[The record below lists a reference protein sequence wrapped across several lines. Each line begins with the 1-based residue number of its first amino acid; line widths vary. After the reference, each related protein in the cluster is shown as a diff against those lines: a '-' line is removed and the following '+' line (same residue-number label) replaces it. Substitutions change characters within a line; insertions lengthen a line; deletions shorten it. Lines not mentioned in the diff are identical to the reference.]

1 GMELWNE
8 CMSIPPVPT
17 LSTPGPYDPL
27 PSGNGPVPASHIE
40 VLAAE
45 AALAGLSP
53 APIERCRVL
62 ELGCASGGNLLPM
75 ADEFPR
81 SQFVGID
88 ISPRQIARG
97 QELIERT
104 GFTNV
109 RLMAMNLMAV
119 GADLGP

>member
-1 GMELWNE
+1 MRMELWNE

-17 LSTPGPYDPL
+17 VSTPSRYDPL
-27 PSGNGPVPASHIE
+27 LYDSGPVPASHIE

-75 ADEFPR
+75 ADEFPG

-88 ISPRQIARG
+88 MSPRQIARG
-97 QELIERT
+97 QQLVERA
-104 GFTNV
+104 GLSNV
-109 RLMAMNLMAV
+109 
-119 GADLGP
+119 